1 MKRIQALRAIDI
13 AYAGR
18 PLVVTC
24 GATARELASVGK
36 RDNHLYLL
44 DSMGAA
50 GAVGLGLALADR
62 GPLAAIE
69 GDGSLLMG
77 CSVLP
82 SIAYLRPTGFVL
94 IVLDN
99 HVHASADSFP
109 TQSER
114 VSLAALCRARAGLQ
128 TLECASDDDLADRLR
143 KARRASGY
151 EPVALVVEIEP
162 GNEPE
167 VALLLDDPVLIK
179 DRFLR
184 AMEAMS

>member
-1 MKRIQALRAIDI
+1 MKRIQALRAIDM
-13 AYAGR
+13 AYADR

-24 GATARELASVGK
+24 GATARELASVGM

-82 SIAYLRPTGFVL
+82 SIAYLRPKGFVL

-114 VSLAALCRARAGLQ
+114 VSLAAMCRGAGLK
-128 TLECASDDDLADRLR
+128 TLECASDEALADRLR
-143 KARRASGY
+143 EARDASES
-151 EPVALVVEIEP
+151 EPVALVVEIAP

-167 VALLLDDPVLIK
+167 VALLLDDPVSIK